1 MLRSI
6 NSSRARKLHQAFI
19 YKGWEEKDVFS
30 VVGENI
36 IRQAVNA
43 GIVTELLYVND
54 CPIPFVKKTKV
65 TPEVMEYISRGKE
78 DSMVAICKKAEIPIP
93 SGELHRILVL
103 DKVTYRANIGRI
115 MNLAF
120 SFGVDL
126 VYYSEGDGTNYHA
139 R

>member
-65 TPEVMEYISRGKE
+65 TPEVMAYISRGRE
-78 DSMVAICKKAEIPIP
+78 DSMVAICKKTEIPIP

-103 DKVTYRANIGRI
+103 D
-115 MNLAF
+115 
-120 SFGVDL
+120 
-126 VYYSEGDGTNYHA
+126 
-139 R
+139 